1 MEAEEGEET
10 DEEMID
16 GKQLAEVG
24 FQKIGTAYEDMD
36 CQKFIEWCLKQCG
49 LDKDLAGSNAWFREV
64 MNNGVIMT
72 PEECVVRLGTVPAGA
87 FLFIVEMD
95 GGEEAR
101 GYHDGLGNASHIGIV
116 TGKGKGAIHSSK
128 TAGGV
133 AESPFK
139 NKTIKNGGWN
149 RVGLYN
155 KVAYDYAGG
164 GTIDPVAP
172 DPDASEPVVPD
183 PEVSA
188 IVTVGEGQNVIT
200 RKGPGK
206 DYAMSKVG
214 RLPDGAHVTILDRAT
229 DKNGESWCHIRCRVD
244 GAVWVCWMKGEFL
257 TTIGDSQVMDP
268 GDGFPEN
275 PSTGDPFPEDPAPA
289 EDPPDGDG
297 EDEIVLQVRLSRAE
311 ASALLAFADQISWQ
325 LVQILGGRG

>member
-64 MNNGVIMT
+64 LNNGVIMT
-72 PEECVVRLGTVPAGA
+72 PEECVAQLGTVPAGA
-87 FLFIVEMD
+87 FLFILEMD

-101 GYHDGLGNASHIGIV
+101 GYHDVLGNASHIGIV

-139 NKTIKNGGWN
+139 NKTI
-149 RVGLYN
+149 
-155 KVAYDYAGG
+155 
-164 GTIDPVAP
+164 
-172 DPDASEPVVPD
+172 
-183 PEVSA
+183 
-188 IVTVGEGQNVIT
+188 
-200 RKGPGK
+200 
-206 DYAMSKVG
+206 
-214 RLPDGAHVTILDRAT
+214 
-229 DKNGESWCHIRCRVD
+229 
-244 GAVWVCWMKGEFL
+244 
-257 TTIGDSQVMDP
+257 
-268 GDGFPEN
+268 
-275 PSTGDPFPEDPAPA
+275 
-289 EDPPDGDG
+289 
-297 EDEIVLQVRLSRAE
+297 
-311 ASALLAFADQISWQ
+311 
-325 LVQILGGRG
+325 